1 MQHDGPMYDSNIVG
15 RAETNASKTMVG
27 LSTFFARR
35 ADFRAAQVWGF
46 VVPCSAVCFRGVQCG
61 AVWCCVVLCDGVQ
74 CCELSANFRAA
85 QVWGCVVLCSAVCFG
100 VVQCGAVRCTVVQC
114 VAVWYCVVQCGA
126 VQCCE
131 LSANF
136 RAAQVCG
143 SVLLGCAVLCGVL

>member
-1 MQHDGPMYDSNIVG
+1 MQHDGPMHDSNIVG

-35 ADFRAAQVWGF
+35 AD
-46 VVPCSAVCFRGVQCG
+46 
-61 AVWCCVVLCDGVQ
+61 
-74 CCELSANFRAA
+74 FRAA